1 MSNRDGIPNRGLQ
14 ANRPPIS
21 GFLNLYKTP
30 GPTSMDMVR
39 QIKGLTGQRKRVGHG
54 GTLDPLAEG
63 VLPICFG
70 QATRLMEYL
79 VERDREYYMEV
90 FLGATTST
98 YDAEGEV
105 VAAGDPSGLSSA
117 DVEESLKAFLGI
129 VFQTPPMYS
138 AIKVKGER
146 LYQLARSGV
155 EVERQPRK
163 VEIADIELIQ
173 FQAPSL
179 ILKVVSG
186 RGAYMRSLAH
196 DLGAA
201 LGCGA
206 YLKKLVRLRSGP
218 FKSEEAV
225 LMSKLQ
231 EADGPD
237 GWEQYLQTPDYAL
250 LHMKGVAVAKAG
262 EKYLRSGQ
270 SISLPPDVS
279 FRAGYMEKYR
289 AYTDDGRFLAVLS
302 FDKPRNQW
310 QPDKVFALGTPS
322 PYAPGAGDR

>member
-1 MSNRDGIPNRGLQ
+1 
-14 ANRPPIS
+14 
-21 GFLNLYKTP
+21 
-30 GPTSMDMVR
+30 MDMVR
-39 QIKGLTGQRKRVGHG
+39 QIKTLTGQRKRVGHG

-79 VERDREYYMEV
+79 VESDREYWMEI
-90 FLGATTST
+90 FLGGTTST

-105 VAAGDPSGLSSA
+105 VITGDPSGLTFA

-129 VFQTPPMYS
+129 VYQIPPMYS

-146 LYQLARSGV
+146 LYQLARSGI
-155 EVERQPRK
+155 EVERTPRK
-163 VEIADIELIQ
+163 VEISGIEIIQ
-173 FQAPSL
+173 FEVPSL
-179 ILKVVSG
+179 ILKVASG

-218 FKSEEAV
+218 FKSEDAV
-225 LMSKLQ
+225 LMSELQ
-231 EADGPD
+231 ETGGAGTL
-237 GWEQYLQTPDYAL
+237 ERYLQAPDFAL
-250 LHMKGVAVAKAG
+250 LNFKGVTIAKAG
-262 EKYLRSGQ
+262 EKYVRSGQ
-270 SISLPPDVS
+270 PISLPPEVS
-279 FRAGYMEKYR
+279 LYAGYMERYR
-289 AYTDDGRFLAVLS
+289 AYTPDGRFLAVLS

-310 QPDKVFALGTPS
+310 RPDKVLALDTPS
-322 PYAPGAGDR
+322 PYAPGDV